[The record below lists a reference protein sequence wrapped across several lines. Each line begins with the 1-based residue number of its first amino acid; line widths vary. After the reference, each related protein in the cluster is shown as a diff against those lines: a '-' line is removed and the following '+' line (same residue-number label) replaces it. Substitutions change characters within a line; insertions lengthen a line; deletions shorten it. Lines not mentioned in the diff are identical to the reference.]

1 MTPPTP
7 DTDSRPALSALFDET
22 VTRDRLM
29 QAMAESLIEKGY
41 ADTVVADVVGRA
53 HVSRRTFYEEFSDR
67 SECMLAL
74 CERSTDV
81 AQAVIAAAIDTSL
94 PWEQQVDHALTAY
107 FDWLQI
113 EPRLTHALL
122 FEVFALGEA
131 GLASHLKV
139 SHAFAMQIL
148 QLAQRSQEDGA
159 DIREVSYATAIAIV
173 GAIHLLIQ
181 LMSEGQIGVEE
192 ARSTAANLVLDSA
205 RPHS

>member
-1 MTPPTP
+1 
-7 DTDSRPALSALFDET
+7 
-22 VTRDRLM
+22 
-29 QAMAESLIEKGY
+29 
-41 ADTVVADVVGRA
+41 
-53 HVSRRTFYEEFSDR
+53 
-67 SECMLAL
+67 MLAL

>member
-1 MTPPTP
+1 MTPPTT
-7 DTDSRPALSALFDET
+7 DTENRLALTALFDQS

-67 SECMLAL
+67 GECMLAL
-74 CERSTDV
+74 CDRSTEV
-81 AQAVIAAAIDTSL
+81 AHAILAGAVDTAK
-94 PWEQQVDHALTAY
+94 PWEQQVETALTAY

-113 EPRLTHALL
+113 EPKLTHALL

-139 SHAFAMQIL
+139 SHAFAMQVL
-148 QLAQRSQEDGA
+148 QLAERSRAEGA
-159 DIREVSYATAIAIV
+159 EIREISYATAVAVV
-173 GAIHLLIQ
+173 GAVHLLVQ
-181 LMSEGQIGVEE
+181 LMSEDQISVEE
-192 ARSTAANLVLDSA
+192 ARRTAIDLVLDSA
-205 RPHS
+205 RPHD

>member
-1 MTPPTP
+1 MTAPTEN
-7 DTDSRPALSALFDET
+7 TERLALAALFDES

-41 ADTVVADVVGRA
+41 NDTVVADIVGRA

-67 SECMLAL
+67 GECMLAL

-81 AQAVIAAAIDTSL
+81 SQAVIAGAIDTSK
-94 PWEQQVDHALTAY
+94 PWEQQVEDALTAY

-122 FEVFALGEA
+122 FEVFALGEEGA
-131 GLASHLKV
+131 ASHLKI
-139 SHAFAMQIL
+139 SHNFAVQVL
-148 QLAQRSQEDGA
+148 KLAERSRAEGA
-159 DIREVSYATAIAIV
+159 EIRDVSYATAAAII
-173 GAIHLLIQ
+173 GAIHLLVQ
-181 LMSEGQIGVEE
+181 LMSEGHIDVEE
-192 ARSTAANLVLDSA
+192 ARRTAIDLVLDSA